1 MGSVGA
7 GSVSDI
13 HLSCLVLFLK
23 AYNGPSNAQS
33 QPHCRIVF
41 CCTATSGVV
50 PPSFLSLGSSLL
62 LASLFSVW
70 SLPWH
75 EGTGAATYLDSLAPL
90 CCGERTTL
98 QTLLARV
105 GRPGS
110 GWSPHQLPQPK
121 ALPLPGSQVGL
132 EDTVPQW
139 PCVRSGSWYW
149 VVTFSVDVNWPRS
162 QEDMVSSKRPLIA
175 WEEVQSLGPR
185 LQQPLAFHLWL
196 LPTFLSPS
204 VESQKRQMSCSP
216 LVSLGCNPLFCEH
229 TNGHSTALEPFC
241 REGLFFYFVSL
252 AFPWFGFS
260 PFCPCCVTSVP
271 SECRHGI
278 QPPVLSLRTDDAA
291 CTSVLSPHS
300 LRVDASVW
308 ATSQIAIW
316 HSFCV
321 FCLFGWLVGYTAI
334 CDSKAP
340 HSPACERSCCCVE
353 TSPLKIPS
361 PG

>member
-33 QPHCRIVF
+33 QPPCRSVF
-41 CCTATSGVV
+41 CCTATSRGV

-75 EGTGAATYLDSLAPL
+75 EGTGAATYLYSLAPL
-90 CCGERTTL
+90 CCGERRTL

-110 GWSPHQLPQPK
+110 GWSPPQLPQPK

-132 EDTVPQW
+132 EDTVPQGS
-139 PCVRSGSWYW
+139 CVRSGSWSW
-149 VVTFSVDVNWPRS
+149 AVTFSVDVNWPRS
-162 QEDMVSSKRPLIA
+162 QEDMVSSKSPLIA

-196 LPTFLSPS
+196 LPTCLSFCGEPEKADVLLSFGITRVQSFVLWAHQWSQHGIRAFLQGRPFLLLCLSGIPVVWVFPILSMLCHISSFRVSPW
-204 VESQKRQMSCSP
+204 
-216 LVSLGCNPLFCEH
+216 
-229 TNGHSTALEPFC
+229 HSTP
-241 REGLFFYFVSL
+241 
-252 AFPWFGFS
+252 S
-260 PFCPCCVTSVP
+260 PFP
-271 SECRHGI
+271 
-278 QPPVLSLRTDDAA
+278 
-291 CTSVLSPHS
+291 
-300 LRVDASVW
+300 
-308 ATSQIAIW
+308 
-316 HSFCV
+316 
-321 FCLFGWLVGYTAI
+321 
-334 CDSKAP
+334 
-340 HSPACERSCCCVE
+340 
-353 TSPLKIPS
+353 
-361 PG
+361 